1 MDSSS
6 ELYRNIV
13 EFAHSTPSWV
23 QQLMELWTEGGLL
36 LFAVLFVFV
45 WWRSRTASAQA
56 MALALIAPLGTA
68 IAYVLSEVLKS
79 VIHEERPCRA
89 VAGAMK
95 PLIDCPAPGDW
106 SFPSNHSII
115 AAAAAVG
122 LSVAMVRLVW
132 LTVPVAVLMAFSRV
146 FVGVHYPHDVIVGL
160 LLGALIGLL
169 VIEGLTRPVRSLVET
184 VRSSD
189 ISAAAWFVG
198 PGAPN

>member
-6 ELYRNIV
+6 QLYKDIL

-23 QQLMELWTEGGLL
+23 QQLMELWTEAGLL
-36 LFAVLFVFV
+36 LFAVLFVVV
-45 WWRSRTASAQA
+45 WWRARTRSSQA
-56 MALALIAPLGTA
+56 MSLALLAPLGTA
-68 IAYVLSEVLKS
+68 IAYVISEVLKS

-89 VAGAMK
+89 VSGAMR

-115 AAAAAVG
+115 AASAAVG
-122 LSVAMVRLVW
+122 LSLAMVRLVW
-132 LTVPVAVLMAFSRV
+132 LTVPVALLMAFSRV

-160 LLGALIGLL
+160 LLGALVALL
-169 VIEGLTRPVRSLVET
+169 VSEFLTRPVRSLVET
-184 VRSSD
+184 MRTSD

-198 PGAPN
+198 PGLRS